1 MPTIYQ
7 LGFAIGVAVVLV
19 GRVVNPLLISS
30 ISVIATFFGVLW
42 PRDAT
47 TELRDR
53 AEWVEPEADKLIT
66 ADAGGIATVPRATT
80 DAKDRYPR
88 GPLPRA
94 QPSVLAHSSGA
105 SSPSPSPA
113 SPAPVIPLARRNTRS
128 CADACLGEKDVRN
141 NGSNQDV

>member
-66 ADAGGIATVPRATT
+66 AGAGGIATVPRATT

-88 GPLPRA
+88 GRFLGRNPPSWRTHRGPHHPPRRRLRVLP
-94 QPSVLAHSSGA
+94 SF
-105 SSPSPSPA
+105 
-113 SPAPVIPLARRNTRS
+113 
-128 CADACLGEKDVRN
+128 LGEKKHEELRRHMSRRE
-141 NGSNQDV
+141 GRAE